1 MKLLAWLLLLL
12 ASQAQATP
20 VALDDHQLAA
30 VDGRDGVVVSVHLEL
45 ATAGLESPGGGAQL
59 VAGFQVHG
67 QTTYAVVQGL
77 GGVID
82 LFSITLDVRNR
93 ADGSGSYLDIG
104 LPGFIAFKQFGFR
117 ALGAQTDPNAVVTP
131 ATSYGQVLL
140 NGTAAATGHIY
151 LWAAQ

>member
-1 MKLLAWLLLLL
+1 MKLLAWLLLMFMWP
-12 ASQAQATP
+12 AHATP
-20 VALDDHQLAA
+20 VALDDGQLAA
-30 VDGRDGVVVSVHLEL
+30 VDGRDGVVVSVHLEV
-45 ATAGLESPGGGAQL
+45 ATAGLENPGGGAQL
-59 VAGFQVHG
+59 IAGFQVNG

-82 LFSITLDVRNR
+82 LFSITLDIRNR
-93 ADGSGSYLDIG
+93 SDGGGSYLDVG
-104 LPGFIAFKQFGFR
+104 LPGYIGIAHFGFR
-117 ALGAQTDPNAVVTP
+117 ALGAQTDPQAPVTA